1 MPRDHGQQ
9 PQRNTQPL
17 GRALGQ
23 RWWRGHQELSRA
35 AAAFVCTPQRR
46 LTPSTARAVW
56 LILGR
61 QRYPSLLLA
70 PGGAVAPSRHPGM
83 RLVPEIPNGLW
94 AGSPCHTPTAGES
107 VAGPSR
113 PRLRVAVLDEW
124 RARPGTERIAPSG
137 HLWASLG
144 GRYVWPRWK
153 FHAASVVS
161 SWQMADAE
169 GLRIQSVGRLSLVRR
184 LN

>member
-1 MPRDHGQQ
+1 MADASGSRTAAPAQHTAPWPRVR
-9 PQRNTQPL
+9 PTVVA
-17 GRALGQ
+17 RASGALESSGC
-23 RWWRGHQELSRA
+23 L
-35 AAAFVCTPQRR
+35 R
-46 LTPSTARAVW
+46 LHATARAVW